1 MELFPP
7 YNLHFISANGV
18 GQYFVSGE
26 VSLKISSC
34 CDPPPRPGA
43 ESPRITSCDWPWKT
57 RQDEVF
63 RNPEDRQLDSFLIF
77 MFYMDRPNWKGN

>member
-18 GQYFVSGE
+18 GRYFVSGE

-34 CDPPPRPGA
+34 CAPPPQPGA
-43 ESPRITSCDWPWKT
+43 GLLESPLVIDLEKQGRMK
-57 RQDEVF
+57 
-63 RNPEDRQLDSFLIF
+63 FLEIQK
-77 MFYMDRPNWKGN
+77 KGN